1 MRGDSSV
8 LVGERRRSHK
18 QRVILVVQIRDYQIR
33 DAVTIDVSDVDTHPS
48 LRIAIGVIGD
58 FGIERGVFE
67 SPVTLVDKQQI
78 RRGVASHKQIGP
90 TVVIEIDG
98 NHSQSAADHLVQ
110 PRARADIGKR
120 SVAVVVIERQ
130 RHSFVRHLRAIGAH
144 AIHLAFFRLVK
155 GKLRVVSDDQVE

>member
-1 MRGDSSV
+1 MIVVAPSYPHGALRLAFTTQRDSADHANI
-8 LVGERRRSHK
+8 GESSI
-18 QRVILVVQIRDYQIR
+18 VVVVVQIIGRGIISYKQIR
-33 DAVTIDVSDVDTHPS
+33 
-48 LRIAIGVIGD
+48 
-58 FGIERGVFE
+58 
-67 SPVTLVDKQQI
+67 
-78 RRGVASHKQIGP
+78 P

-120 SVAVVVIERQ
+120 SVAIVVIERQ
-130 RHSFVRHLRAIGAH
+130 RHSFVRHLRAVRAH